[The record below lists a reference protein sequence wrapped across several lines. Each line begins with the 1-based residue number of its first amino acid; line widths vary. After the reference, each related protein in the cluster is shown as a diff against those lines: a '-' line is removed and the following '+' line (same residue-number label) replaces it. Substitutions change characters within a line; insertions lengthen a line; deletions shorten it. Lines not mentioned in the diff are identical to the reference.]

1 MRCREEF
8 ILPCIWTGLLWPA
21 TGAIPPHSEPLP
33 PHCHCQSVPSP
44 ITRPRAAP
52 QPPQTSQINHILRT
66 NSRGRA
72 ASTVS
77 NLICPSPVSLNT
89 HAVHTHISCLSLWEA
104 QATVSAPPSRKN
116 LLGVRRN
123 KSQSNSNANQ
133 KIGSCLHNWGF
144 ISSLG
149 KREASLK
156 RACNVLIKSAEGGS
170 T

>member
-1 MRCREEF
+1 MRCRGEF

-44 ITRPRAAP
+44 ITRPRAAS

-66 NSRGRA
+66 NGRARA

-104 QATVSAPPSRKN
+104 QATVSAPQSRKKSP
-116 LLGVRRN
+116 RRAAQQESLMQIR
-123 KSQSNSNANQ
+123 KSGFAFI
-133 KIGSCLHNWGF
+133 IGAL
-144 ISSLG
+144 
-149 KREASLK
+149 
-156 RACNVLIKSAEGGS
+156 SAH
-170 T
+170 

>member
-44 ITRPRAAP
+44 ITRPRAAS

-66 NSRGRA
+66 NGRGRA

-77 NLICPSPVSLNT
+77 NLICPSPVSRNT
-89 HAVHTHISCLSLWEA
+89 HAGSRAHIAFSSLGEA
-104 QATVSAPPSRKN
+104 QAAVSPPQSREN
-116 LLGVRRN
+116 QESAMQIR
-123 KSQSNSNANQ
+123 KSG
-133 KIGSCLHNWGF
+133 ICLHNCRF

-156 RACNVLIKSAEGGS
+156 RACDGLIKSAEGGS